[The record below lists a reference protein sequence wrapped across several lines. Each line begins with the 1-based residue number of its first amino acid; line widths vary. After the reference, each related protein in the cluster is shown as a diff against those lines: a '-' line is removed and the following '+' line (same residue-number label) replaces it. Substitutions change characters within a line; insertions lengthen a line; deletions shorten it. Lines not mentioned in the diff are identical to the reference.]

1 MKIFLKSNFIRRKLI
16 RKCKSQNWLAYRM
29 GISSGYISQLM
40 DGSRNPSPAM
50 CERFL
55 KVFSECA
62 FEQLFSIKERG

>member
-1 MKIFLKSNFIRRKLI
+1 MKVSLKANFIRRKLI
-16 RKCKSQNWLAYRM
+16 KKCKSQNWLAYRM

-55 KVFSECA
+55 KAFPECE
-62 FEQLFSIKERG
+62 FNHLFLIKERG